1 MHGIG
6 FNNTSFR
13 KMPHVKAEG
22 KVQRQVKVK
31 GSLVNKEDHTFT
43 CQCTEVIGPGGWV
56 DSPPCNKVI
65 FGQENWQRHVEEGH
79 LKCGRGMSLK
89 AWATGKPSPHHG
101 PQSLTINLHRG
112 KI

>member
-1 MHGIG
+1 MRRIG

-13 KMPHVKAEG
+13 KMPYVKSEG

-56 DSPPCNKVI
+56 DSPPC
-65 FGQENWQRHVEEGH
+65 
-79 LKCGRGMSLK
+79 MSLK
-89 AWATGKPSPHHG
+89 AWATGKLSPHG
-101 PQSLTINLHRG
+101 PQPLTIDLHRG
-112 KI
+112 KIRVVQKKKAATKGEEK